1 MAATFNDLW
10 KLLYDHGSSDYYKR
24 DAQEIWDGLEPE
36 RQQRLHDNIALRLSE
51 GRFISYNPLQAI
63 HDNLPCKRVARIDEP
78 TNYNRSS
85 LTPPAPIKPACY
97 KGEWGMYTQQDID
110 LFNLKT
116 KDKNDTV

>member
-63 HDNLPCKRVARIDEP
+63 HDNLPCKRVASIGVP
-78 TNYNRSS
+78 TDWNGRQA
-85 LTPPAPIKPACY
+85 PAPVEIACY
-97 KGEWGMYTQQDID
+97 NGHWGMYTQQDID
-110 LFNLKT
+110 LFHLKT
-116 KDKNDTV
+116 KDKNGVQ